1 MSDSSENLSEEPQ
14 EKRGAPGSRDTGS
27 DEPSG
32 GPSNRPSGEY
42 KGDETVPNYGG
53 EGQMPEGATEFT
65 NSPPSDAKPATPP
78 YEGRQTT
85 AKPEGDST
93 KGSGG
98 AEVGGGV
105 KPVTDSDYKAKA
117 PSETAGGATASPA
130 QEQPASRAP
139 ETDKDDDM
147 VDAPAHTPGTG
158 RGEDKR

>member
-1 MSDSSENLSEEPQ
+1 MSDPGENVNEESQ

-53 EGQMPEGATEFT
+53 EGQMPEGATKFT

-78 YEGRQTT
+78 YEDRQTT

-98 AEVGGGV
+98 AEVGGAV

-139 ETDKDDDM
+139 ETDRDDDM